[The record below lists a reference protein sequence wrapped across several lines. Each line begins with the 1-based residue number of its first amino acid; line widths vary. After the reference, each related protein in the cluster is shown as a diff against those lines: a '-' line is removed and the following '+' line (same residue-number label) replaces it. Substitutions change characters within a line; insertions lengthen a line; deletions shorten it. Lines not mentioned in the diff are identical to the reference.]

1 LIDGV
6 SGAIQS
12 YAQVRDWT
20 LRGAHRLRAK
30 GYDVGARAAVLS
42 HNDASAYGTVLSIM
56 RAGLTWLP
64 VNPRNT
70 AADNAAALNG
80 FRCDV
85 LFYHS
90 DLSHD
95 VETIKAAVPSLREL
109 VCIDRDD
116 GGAPSLARWLGDTKA
131 APFETQPDPE
141 RLFALLPTGGT
152 TGQPKGVMM
161 PNRSLEN
168 IVANL
173 SAVAPP
179 RGRPVFL
186 AAAPL
191 THAAGMVG
199 QYVLAHGGALV
210 TLPKADPQG
219 ILEAI
224 PRFSVTHTFL
234 PPTVI
239 YGLLAQKNVR
249 AGDYSSMQYLMYGAS
264 PMSPDKIKLAVEV
277 FGPCLA
283 QVYGQT
289 EAAVPVTFLSPEDH
303 YQNGGIAS
311 LGRLASCGRQ
321 SPFSRVEVMDEDNNI
336 LAAREVG
343 ELCVASMGLM
353 LGYLDDPEATAS
365 AIRGGWLHTGDLG
378 YRDED
383 GYFYITDRKKDL
395 IITGGFNV
403 YSVEVENALLRHE
416 HVQECAVIGIPD
428 PKWGEAVTAVV
439 VCTEKGVVDEQCL
452 ISFSKAAIGSM
463 KAPKSIIFVD
473 ELPKSAIGK
482 VLKRELRAR
491 FWSGAT
497 RNVS

>member
-1 LIDGV
+1 
-6 SGAIQS
+6 
-12 YAQVRDWT
+12 
-20 LRGAHRLRAK
+20 
-30 GYDVGARAAVLS
+30 
-42 HNDASAYGTVLSIM
+42 
-56 RAGLTWLP
+56 
-64 VNPRNT
+64 
-70 AADNAAALNG
+70 
-80 FRCDV
+80 
-85 LFYHS
+85 
-90 DLSHD
+90 
-95 VETIKAAVPSLREL
+95 
-109 VCIDRDD
+109 
-116 GGAPSLARWLGDTKA
+116 
-131 APFETQPDPE
+131 
-141 RLFALLPTGGT
+141 
-152 TGQPKGVMM
+152 
-161 PNRSLEN
+161 
-168 IVANL
+168 
-173 SAVAPP
+173 
-179 RGRPVFL
+179 
-186 AAAPL
+186 
-191 THAAGMVG
+191 
-199 QYVLAHGGALV
+199 
-210 TLPKADPQG
+210 
-219 ILEAI
+219 
-224 PRFSVTHTFL
+224 
-234 PPTVI
+234 
-239 YGLLAQKNVR
+239 
-249 AGDYSSMQYLMYGAS
+249 
-264 PMSPDKIKLAVEV
+264 
-277 FGPCLA
+277 
-283 QVYGQT
+283 
-289 EAAVPVTFLSPEDH
+289 
-303 YQNGGIAS
+303 
-311 LGRLASCGRQ
+311 
-321 SPFSRVEVMDEDNNI
+321 MDEDNNI